1 MPQIFHRS
9 FNVISRV
16 SIFGAVF
23 IIAFLGWA
31 MYILAQSPYVTSARI
46 ARDQPVPFSHLHHV
60 GQLGIDCRYCHE
72 SVDKTAFA
80 GMPSTKT
87 CMNCHEQIW
96 TGSPML
102 EPVRESFRS
111 GKSIEWNRV
120 HRLAD
125 FVYFNHS
132 VHVNHG
138 VGCASCHGP
147 VNQMP
152 LMYQHGTLLMQW
164 CVDCHRNPAP
174 NLRPVEHIYDM
185 DWSWNTDSRFEG
197 SVPAPERVGG
207 QSPPSSADPVA
218 GGHALVEQYHIQP
231 TKKLIDCSTCHR

>member
-23 IIAFLGWA
+23 FIAFLGWVLI
-31 MYILAQSPYVTSARI
+31 MLAQSSYATGAGI
-46 ARDQPVPFSHLHHV
+46 ARDQPVPFSHQHHV
-60 GQLGIDCRYCHE
+60 GDLGIDCRYCHE
-72 SVDKTAFA
+72 SVDKAAFA

-87 CMNCHEQIW
+87 CMNCHQQIW
-96 TGSPML
+96 TGSTML
-102 EPVRESFRS
+102 EPVRESFRTGQS
-111 GKSIEWNRV
+111 LRWERV

-125 FVYFNHS
+125 FVFFNHS

-147 VNQMP
+147 VDKMP

-164 CVDCHRNPAP
+164 CLDCHRDPAP
-174 NLRPVEHIYDM
+174 NLRPAENIYDM
-185 DWSWNTDSRFEG
+185 EWNWPAGTDAAAEG
-197 SVPAPERVGG
+197 RKLSEEYG
-207 QSPPSSADPVA
+207 
-218 GGHALVEQYHIQP
+218 IQP
-231 TKKLIDCSTCHR
+231 TSKLIDCSTCHR

>member
-23 IIAFLGWA
+23 IIAFLGWVV
-31 MYILAQSPYVTSARI
+31 IVLAQSPYSTNAGI
-46 ARDQPVPFSHLHHV
+46 TRDQPIPFSHQHHV
-60 GQLGIDCRYCHE
+60 GDLGIDCRYCHE

-87 CMNCHEQIW
+87 CMNCHQQIW
-96 TGSPML
+96 TGSAML
-102 EPVRESFRS
+102 EPVRESFRN
-111 GKSIEWNRV
+111 GKSIQWERV
-120 HRLAD
+120 HSLAD

-147 VNQMP
+147 VNKMP
-152 LMYQHGTLLMQW
+152 LMYQHGSLLMQW
-164 CVDCHRNPAP
+164 CLDCHRDPAP
-174 NLRPVEHIYDM
+174 NLRPADRIYDM
-185 DWSWNTDSRFEG
+185 GWNWNTDPEADDPEG
-197 SVPAPERVGG
+197 KGPEGRGRELMG
-207 QSPPSSADPVA
+207 QF
-218 GGHALVEQYHIQP
+218 QIQP
-231 TKKLIDCSTCHR
+231 TTKLTDCSTCHR

>member
-9 FNVISRV
+9 FNVVSRV

-23 IIAFLGWA
+23 FIAFLSWVV
-31 MYILAQSPYVTSARI
+31 IVLAQSPYASNAGIT
-46 ARDQPVPFSHLHHV
+46 RDQPVPFSHQHHV
-60 GQLGIDCRYCHE
+60 GDLGIDCRYCHE
-72 SVDKTAFA
+72 SVEKTAFA

-111 GKSIEWNRV
+111 SGKSIEKSIEWNRV

-147 VNQMP
+147 VNEMP

-164 CVDCHRNPAP
+164 CLDCHRDPAP
-174 NLRPVEHIYDM
+174 NLRPAEHIFDM
-185 DWSWNTDSRFEG
+185 DWSWPAGTDAATKG
-197 SVPAPERVGG
+197 SEL
-207 QSPPSSADPVA
+207 
-218 GGHALVEQYHIQP
+218 HEQYGIQP
-231 TKKLIDCSTCHR
+231 TQKLIDCSTCHR

>member
-9 FNVISRV
+9 FNTVSRV

-23 IIAFLGWA
+23 FIAFLGWA
-31 MYILAQSPYVTSARI
+31 LISLAESAYATGAGI
-46 ARDQPVPFSHLHHV
+46 TRDQPVPFSHQHHV

-72 SVDKTAFA
+72 SVDKAAFA

-87 CMNCHEQIW
+87 CMNCHQQIW

-102 EPVRESFRS
+102 EPVRESYRT
-111 GKSIEWNRV
+111 GKSIEWERV
-120 HRLAD
+120 HRLAG

-147 VNQMP
+147 VNKMP
-152 LMYQHGTLLMQW
+152 LMYQHGTLLMEW
-164 CVDCHRNPAP
+164 CLDCHRHPEP
-174 NLRPVEHIYDM
+174 NLRPADAIYDM
-185 DWSWNTDSRFEG
+185 DWRWGPDHDAEQEG
-197 SVPAPERVGG
+197 RKL
-207 QSPPSSADPVA
+207 ADQDHY
-218 GGHALVEQYHIQP
+218 GIQP